1 MSLIATGHFKI
12 SKIIVFVF
20 LGFALLVSS
29 NPAAAEKLKS
39 REYAKHKDTM
49 GVVILDVNWGRRWDC
64 GGYDNAQ
71 LINLTFELIPTAAER
86 SRHKYSSVILKTP
99 SRLFAKPEYRSYGFV
114 IKPGQY
120 ALTEFRIKV
129 ARSMNDVGHISAM
142 KNELVEDGQY
152 YGGTFTVGAGEI
164 VYVGHFFLD
173 CLQSPIPWRYYSE
186 RDDTFAE
193 YVADRRR
200 QFRFLDNAK
209 IVYRLFNTTN
219 FGVDHLF
226 RSGLQNELA
235 GNYLA
240 ARNNFE
246 EALEFAETSNAGPAY
261 ESAVLYNL
269 GRMYGY
275 SCDFETAEK
284 LLADA
289 LQKERALEEPD
300 DGNITKRLGE
310 LARLSFDMG
319 QFRISASYYAEAVDR
334 LDQLTIENDDPLGY
348 ADFLEAYA
356 LTLDQTGGAAIAV
369 ELRNRADLLRSE
381 NEGKDAEFTFVDYS
395 SVCGDSID

>member
-1 MSLIATGHFKI
+1 VRSAT
-12 SKIIVFVF
+12 SKIFAVAICS
-20 LGFALLVSS
+20 ALLTSS

-39 REYAKHKDTM
+39 REYAKHKDTL

-71 LINLTFELIPTAAER
+71 LINLTFELIPTATDR
-86 SRHKYSSVILKTP
+86 SRDKYSSVVLKTP
-99 SRLFAKPEYRSYGFV
+99 SRLFVDSEYRSYGFMV
-114 IKPGQY
+114 RPGQY
-120 ALTEFRIKV
+120 ALIEFDIKV
-129 ARSMNDVGHISAM
+129 ALSMGDTAHISAM
-142 KNELVEDGQY
+142 KNELIEDGKY
-152 YGGTFTVGAGEI
+152 HGGTFTVGAGEV

-186 RDDTFAE
+186 RGDAFAE
-193 YVADRRR
+193 YVADRHR
-200 QFRFLDNAK
+200 QFRFLDDAK
-209 IVYRLFNTTN
+209 IAFRLFNTTN

-226 RSGLQNELA
+226 RTGLQNEFS
-235 GNYLA
+235 GNYLE
-240 ARNNFE
+240 ARDNFK
-246 EALEFAETSNAGPAY
+246 EALEFAKTSSAGPAY

-319 QFRISASYYAEAVDR
+319 KFRMSASYYAEAVDR
-334 LDQLTIENDDPLGY
+334 LDQLTIENDDPIGY
-348 ADFLEAYA
+348 ADFLDAYA

-395 SVCGDSID
+395 SVCGDSVD